1 MSVGA
6 NIKKRRM
13 ELRMSQQELAD
24 AMGYKSRSTIAKIEA
39 DENDVTQKKLHK
51 FAQVLDTTVEFLMSG
66 YRETNVI
73 PKFSIALSSF
83 SSPKQNKNV
92 AVILAGGNS
101 GRNLHSIPSQ
111 FIDIQGKPIIVYCM
125 DAYQAHPAVNDIY
138 VVCLKG
144 WENIVKAYAEQ
155 YGIDKLRGLIPAGKS
170 GIASLNNAVEYLR
183 NCYSSDDT
191 VIIQEATRP
200 QITVETISKLLQ
212 AYNETGSA
220 TICHTMRDYV
230 QFDISEQAVKYVDR
244 DNLIALQ
251 SPEAHNLQ
259 LLMDVFDQA
268 KRMKH
273 SFTETCF
280 TMLLYH
286 LGYTINFVKSDV
298 NNIKIV
304 REEDI
309 AIFKAVASTINN

>member
-1 MSVGA
+1 MSIGA
-6 NIKKRRM
+6 TIKRRRM

-39 DENDVTQKKLHK
+39 DENDVTQKKLRK
-51 FAQVLDTTVEFLMSG
+51 FAEVLDTTVEALMSG
-66 YRETNVI
+66 YGEAGVI
-73 PKFSIALSSF
+73 QKSPAVFSTLSAPKS
-83 SSPKQNKNV
+83 NKNV

-111 FIDIQGKPIIVYCM
+111 FINIQGKPIIVYCM
-125 DAYQAHPAVNDIY
+125 EAYQAHPAIHDLY

-144 WENIVKAYAEQ
+144 WENIVKAYADQ
-155 YGIDKLRGLIPAGKS
+155 YGIHKLRGLIPAGKS
-170 GIASLNNAVEYLR
+170 GIASLGNAVEYLR
-183 NCYSSDDT
+183 NCYSPEDT
-191 VIIQEATRP
+191 VIIQESTRP
-200 QITVETISKLLQ
+200 QITTETISKLLQ
-212 AYNETGSA
+212 VCNETGSA

-230 QFDISEQAVKYVDR
+230 QFDISERAVKYVDR

-273 SFTETCF
+273 PFTETCF

-286 LGYTINFVKSDV
+286 LGYNVNFVKSDV

-304 REEDI
+304 REEDL
-309 AIFKAVASTINN
+309 AIFKAVAGTFNT